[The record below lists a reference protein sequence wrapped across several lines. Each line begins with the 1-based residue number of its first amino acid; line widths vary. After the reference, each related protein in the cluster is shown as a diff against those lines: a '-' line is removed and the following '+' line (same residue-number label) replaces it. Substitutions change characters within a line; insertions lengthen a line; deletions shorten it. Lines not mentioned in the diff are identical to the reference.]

1 MEYKNVDISASVS
14 IPVPLGLTPDEEA
27 NFIAGRIAFVNF
39 EQLEAQ
45 CLEALRLLDEGKLSS
60 FEEVLD
66 ELERE
71 MHAENGKA
79 P

>member
-39 EQLEAQ
+39 EALEAQ
-45 CLEALRLLDEGKLSS
+45 CLEALQLLDEGKLSS

-71 MHAENGKA
+71 MHAENGKTT
-79 P
+79 

>member
-39 EQLEAQ
+39 EALEAQ
-45 CLEALRLLDEGKLSS
+45 CLEALQLLDEGKLTSLRS
-60 FEEVLD
+60 VLE
-66 ELERE
+66 ELENE
-71 MHAENGKA
+71 MKSENGKNA
-79 P
+79 

>member
-1 MEYKNVDISASVS
+1 MECKYVKISESVS
-14 IPVPLGLTPDEEA
+14 IPVPIGLTPDEEA

-39 EQLEAQ
+39 NELEAQ
-45 CLEALRLLDEGKLSS
+45 CREALQLLDEGKLMP

-71 MHAENGKA
+71 MHAENGNTI
-79 P
+79 